1 MSGIRQAVVLGAIPI
16 VVGLL
21 YLGLQVA
28 NGQATEWVSDDG
40 SVFDAAGNL
49 VADITGTMDPAG
61 VVLLIALGLAMGFG
75 MLVILRGARDV

>member
-40 SVFDAAGNL
+40 SVFDSAGNL